1 MTSTPPALRV
11 RGLVLG
17 AVLLGLLVV
26 LAVVL
31 PKLTAEDSIE
41 LPETL
46 PGGFTAVDLPR
57 DGDDEEPAGP
67 GTDPELQGELF
78 GASAEQLEALFGA
91 PAAVRMYA
99 DESGAQQLR
108 IVAVDEAPGPFLPD
122 GPPYDAALVGA
133 ERLSSELVEVD
144 DAVCNVLW
152 AQAVPGG
159 QEIPEGDPVF
169 VRCQLNDTDA
179 TWQVEAEGVP
189 AEKAVSVLQDLA
201 G

>member
-17 AVLLGLLVV
+17 AILLGLLVV

-31 PKLTAEDSIE
+31 PKVTAEDAIE

-46 PGGFTAVDLPR
+46 PGGFTAVDVPR
-57 DGDDEEPAGP
+57 EGAEQTGAG
-67 GTDPELQGELF
+67 DPELQGELF
-78 GASAEQLEALFGA
+78 GASAEQLETLFGA

-99 DESGAQQLR
+99 DEAGAQQLR
-108 IVAVDEAPGPFLPD
+108 VVAVEQTPGPFLPD

-144 DAVCNVLW
+144 GAVCNVLW
-152 AQAVPGG
+152 AQAVPEG

-169 VRCQLNDTDA
+169 VRCQLTDTDD

-189 AEKAVSVLQDLA
+189 AEKAVSILQDLA
-201 G
+201 S